1 MSLLTCMMAA
11 SCGKDDADVSVDDNN
26 PFESYPITP
35 TRIYSND
42 EFRSMFVGGVWTECG
57 VYNVYEDG
65 SISDEITLRLLGYL
79 PVYFYVKDQAA
90 LHNYIDFIDPTM
102 EDKTNIVSYTYD
114 SSLNWLKF
122 EGFTV
127 GFGGLNHP
135 LIIIDM
141 TKDLL
146 KCLGEVPVKQWDLDA
161 KYGLYCF
168 RRLSE
173 ESSEKLRN
181 RFNDNP

>member
-1 MSLLTCMMAA
+1 MMVV
-11 SCGKDDADVSVDDNN
+11 SCGKDEAGVSADDNN
-26 PFESYPITP
+26 PFENYPITP

-42 EFRSMFVGGVWTECG
+42 EFLSMFVGGVWTECG

-65 SISDEITLRLLGYL
+65 SISDEITIRLCGYI
-79 PVYFYVKDQAA
+79 PVYFYVKDQAT

-102 EDKTNIVSYTYD
+102 ENKTNIVSYTYN

-127 GFGGLNHP
+127 GFEGLNHP

-146 KCLGEVPVKQWDLDA
+146 KCLGEVPVKQWDPDA

-173 ESSEKLRN
+173 ESSEKIRN
-181 RFNDNP
+181 SFNDIP